1 MQFLKSLFSISVFLL
16 SIAQF
21 SAIIKSG
28 DTNIY
33 AFDLAVLVFVLY
45 GLFYFLAI
53 RKQFVL
59 PALSVLFLSFTL
71 VAILS
76 LLRVSYVYNNYE
88 LLVSGFY
95 LSRWIIYLS
104 AGMITYN
111 AIRQNIFDKNY
122 LVSTFVNSGLMIS
135 IFGFIQLFIFPDL
148 SILEESLGWDP
159 HKYRLFSTFLDPNFV
174 GAYLTMVLVLLLDKY
189 YLSRNELDTHKFYLG
204 DFISFIIILLG
215 LFLTFSRSAWLM
227 FSLVILIYG
236 LFKSKALLL
245 TFVIIAFA
253 AYFAVPRI
261 QTRIAGITDPAD
273 SAQFRFISWSN
284 TWDIAKDNLL
294 LGVGFN
300 AFRYVQKDY
309 GLVDFDSV
317 DSHSASG
324 ADSSLLFILAT
335 TGIFGLLFFLSGFFY
350 SFVDSKNLVIKSF
363 ILGLLMNSLFINSL
377 FYPQIL
383 FFLIVTMF
391 SYSIF
396 DI

>member
-1 MQFLKSLFSISVFLL
+1 MAFLKAFFNISVFLL

-21 SAIIKSG
+21 TAIVKSG

-45 GLFYFLAI
+45 GIFYFLTI
-53 RKQFVL
+53 KKCFVL
-59 PALSVLFLSFTL
+59 SAGSLLFLFFTL
-71 VAILS
+71 IALLS

-88 LLVSGFY
+88 LMVSGFY
-95 LSRWIIYLS
+95 LSRWVMYLS
-104 AGMITYN
+104 AGIIVYN
-111 AIRQNIFDKNY
+111 AVKQDIFDKEY
-122 LVSTFVNSGLMIS
+122 LIKTFVNSGLIIS
-135 IFGFIQLFIFPDL
+135 ILGFIQLIILPDL
-148 SILEESLGWDP
+148 SVLSESLGWDP

-189 YLSRNELDTHKFYLG
+189 YLSRMGEEKFYVS
-204 DFISFIIILLG
+204 DFVNFLVILIA

-227 FSLVILIYG
+227 FSLVIFIYG
-236 LFKSKALLL
+236 LFRSKALIL

-284 TWDIAKDNLL
+284 TLDIARDNML

-300 AFRYVQKDY
+300 TFRYIQQDY
-309 GLVDFDSV
+309 GITDYDTA
-317 DSHSASG
+317 DSHGASG

-335 TGIFGLLFFLSGFFY
+335 TGIFGLMFYLSALFY
-350 SFVDSKNLVIKSF
+350 SFFDSKNFVIKSI
-363 ILGLLMNSLFINSL
+363 ILGLLLNSLFINSL

-383 FFLIVTMF
+383 FLFMVMLF